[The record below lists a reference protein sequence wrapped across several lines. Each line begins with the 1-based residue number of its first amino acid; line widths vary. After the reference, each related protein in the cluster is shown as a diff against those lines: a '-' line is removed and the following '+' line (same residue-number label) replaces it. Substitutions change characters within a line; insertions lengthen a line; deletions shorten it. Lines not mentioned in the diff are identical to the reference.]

1 MNAVDL
7 NIKHQ
12 NFQLVIRRRRRL
24 ATGGHKTSFHNL
36 CFRTAVAQTSGG
48 EIRPSLFEQF
58 CEGDR
63 TANRSDFA
71 NASPSL
77 ASALGANDGKAII
90 DAPET
95 ASIAKAAQHRVP
107 FSVFPA
113 RSSSTKLPRL
123 RYRRCCGEEDT
134 APRQKK
140 PMPCRCQNSF
150 RSTRPKQCWSA
161 SATSTAHRA
170 PRSAMLSGDL
180 RRRALMRGGPRFSEQ
195 RFNEFNREHKR
206 RDRSTGKLSSSP
218 SKRFPEWPLPSL
230 DRP

>member
-24 ATGGHKTSFHNL
+24 ATGSHKTSFHNL

-107 FSVFPA
+107 FSSGSGELDEAAAFALAQMLRRRGYGASAEKADALSMSKLFSPDLSKTVLVCICYVD
-113 RSSSTKLPRL
+113 RSSSAEIRYAVRRLTK
-123 RYRRCCGEEDT
+123 
-134 APRQKK
+134 K
-140 PMPCRCQNSF
+140 
-150 RSTRPKQCWSA
+150 
-161 SATSTAHRA
+161 RA
-170 PRSAMLSGDL
+170 DAVVL
-180 RRRALMRGGPRFSEQ
+180 AFWA
-195 RFNEFNREHKR
+195 KI
-206 RDRSTGKLSSSP
+206 
-218 SKRFPEWPLPSL
+218 
-230 DRP
+230 